1 MEKSWNCVFE
11 FLWEPWQRLWRVC
24 TFLQACL
31 SLLCLTMC
39 KHQNFMCWPIY
50 SILCWLIYFSAF
62 KDSLNIS
69 PVFPFHPDKKPD
81 QGILKSTPEGGQGTP
96 QQTLKPVQSLFL
108 KQGVSSSSAKSVLRG
123 QHGRGGKSSGTPVSA
138 LTLQHKKK
146 PVMKLVKRAKA
157 ADFFSS

>member
-1 MEKSWNCVFE
+1 M
-11 FLWEPWQRLWRVC
+11 
-24 TFLQACL
+24 QACL
-31 SLLCLTMC
+31 CLNCLTICKYHHYLCL
-39 KHQNFMCWPIY
+39 
-50 SILCWLIYFSAF
+50 LIYFSAF

-108 KQGVSSSSAKSVLRG
+108 KQGGSSSSAKGALRG
-123 QHGRGGKSSGTPVSA
+123 QCVKSSGTPVSA

>member
-1 MEKSWNCVFE
+1 MYANSKGSGESAHLRRLAGAFIAGQCVSNKSHV
-11 FLWEPWQRLWRVC
+11 
-24 TFLQACL
+24 QAHL
-31 SLLCLTMC
+31 
-39 KHQNFMCWPIY
+39 Y
-50 SILCWLIYFSAF
+50 LCWLIYFSAF

-96 QQTLKPVQSLFL
+96 KQTIKPVQSLFL
-108 KQGVSSSSAKSVLRG
+108 KQVGSSSSAKGVLRG
-123 QHGRGGKSSGTPVSA
+123 QHGRGGKSGTPVST